1 MNSHSKEFSMNKLK
15 IRPGYACINLADKNN
30 FRKFRL
36 KTIEDN
42 DISKIREVIE
52 HNIRLL
58 SETISYNIKNQ
69 IYVYRI
75 PSDLIP
81 FATNIKMK
89 QILSDNEILNT
100 NQIRDELK
108 KIREWQTKYQLRL
121 SIHANH
127 FLILASP
134 NEQVKNQSIEEL
146 QELIKVLEW
155 INGDGIV
162 IHVGGA
168 YGDKVETLK
177 RFKEV
182 IQAYKDSIDFSKI
195 MVENDD
201 KIYNGLDVSLLCREL
216 GLRWVFDFHHERCNP
231 SPEIDL
237 VNLLKAY
244 LPSKYHL
251 SSGIEGAFKPPH
263 ADYIFKEDL
272 EALMELLI
280 KVDIKEADI
289 MFEAKKK
296 NLSIYEIL
304 KPVANGYWELKDT
317 N

>member
-1 MNSHSKEFSMNKLK
+1 MSKLK
-15 IRPGYACINLADKNN
+15 IRPGYACINLTDKNN

-58 SETISYNIKNQ
+58 SETISYNIKNE

-75 PSDLIP
+75 PADLIP
-81 FATNIKMK
+81 FATNIKMQ
-89 QILSDNEILNT
+89 QILNENEILNT
-100 NQIRDELK
+100 SQIRNEFQQ
-108 KIREWQTKYQLRL
+108 IREWQVEYHLRL

-134 NEQVKNQSIEEL
+134 NEQVRNQSIQEL

-168 YGDKVETLK
+168 YGDKVGTLK
-177 RFKEV
+177 RFKEIV
-182 IQAYKDSIDFSKI
+182 EDYKQTIDFSKI

-201 KIYNGLDVSLLCREL
+201 KIYNALDVSLLCREL
-216 GLRWVFDFHHERCNP
+216 GIRWVFDFHHERCNP

-244 LPSKYHL
+244 LPTKYHL

-272 EALMELLI
+272 EALL
-280 KVDIKEADI
+280 DILTEVNITEADI
-289 MFEAKKK
+289 IFEAKKK

-304 KPVANGYWELKDT
+304 KPIKEGYWELKET